1 MKEITNHIKW
11 SAITLLLFLSGFALG
26 SQFIENGRN
35 VLAIDWS
42 LPIMCLLASW
52 IIHEVTELFH
62 ASDEHPGKMRN
73 HRNSMFQKKSNQV
86 V

>member
-42 LPIMCLLASW
+42 LPVICWLASW
-52 IIHEVTELFH
+52 IIYEVTELFH
-62 ASDEHPGKMRN
+62 ATDVPSSKMPDRQ
-73 HRNSMFQKKSNQV
+73 NSMFQKKSNQIV
-86 V
+86 